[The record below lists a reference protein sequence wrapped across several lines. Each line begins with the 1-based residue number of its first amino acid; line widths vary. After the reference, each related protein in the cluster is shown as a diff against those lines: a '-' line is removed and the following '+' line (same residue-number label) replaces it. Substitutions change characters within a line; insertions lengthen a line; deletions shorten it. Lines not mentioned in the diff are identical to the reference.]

1 MNNEEGDTSFSSSK
15 MKRGIIVSLLVAT
28 LVVLADQSTKSLIIK
43 YLDWGEAWNPIPSL
57 KWLVNLTPVINEGGV
72 CGYFQG
78 SGLRFIIIG
87 IVVIG
92 AMPILWRSLPV
103 NRALIRVSLGL
114 LLAGGVGNLLDR
126 LRFGHVIDFV
136 SVEFISWP
144 VFNVADSAMVIGTG
158 ILGYYLFLE
167 EEEQEGKEGALL
179 RASLKFV
186 PLVLGVA
193 LFSFYF

>member
-1 MNNEEGDTSFSSSK
+1 MNEGRDTSFSN
-15 MKRGIIVSLLVAT
+15 MKRGIIVSLLIAT
-28 LVVLADQSTKSLIIK
+28 LVVLADQLTKSLIIK

-57 KWLVNLTPVINEGGV
+57 RWLVNLTPVINEGGV

-78 SGLRFIIIG
+78 SGLRFIVIG

-92 AMPILWRSLPV
+92 VMPILWRSLPV

-114 LLAGGVGNLLDR
+114 LLAGAVGNLLDR
-126 LRFGHVIDFV
+126 WRFGYVIDFI
-136 SVEFISWP
+136 SVESISWP
-144 VFNVADSAMVIGTG
+144 AFNIADSALVIGTG

-167 EEEQEGKEGALL
+167 EEEQEGKEGAQL

-186 PLVLGVA
+186 PLILVVA
-193 LFSFYF
+193 LLSFYF

>member
-1 MNNEEGDTSFSSSK
+1 MNNEEGDTSFSSK

-28 LVVLADQSTKSLIIK
+28 LVVLADQLTKSLILK
-43 YLDWGEAWNPIPSL
+43 YLDWGEAWSPIPSL
-57 KWLVNLTPVINEGGV
+57 RWLVNLTPVINQGGV

-87 IVVIG
+87 VAVIG

-126 LRFGHVIDFV
+126 LRFGYVIDFV

-179 RASLKFV
+179 RASSKFIPIV
-186 PLVLGVA
+186 LVVA
-193 LFSFYF
+193 LVAFYF

>member
-1 MNNEEGDTSFSSSK
+1 MR
-15 MKRGIIVSLLVAT
+15 RGIIVSLLVAM
-28 LVVLADQSTKSLIIK
+28 LVVLADQLTKSLIIK

-57 KWLVNLTPVINEGGV
+57 RWLVNLTPVINKGGV

-78 SGLRFIIIG
+78 SGLRFIVIG

-92 AMPILWRSLPV
+92 IMPILWRSLPV

-114 LLAGGVGNLLDR
+114 LLAGAVGNIVDR
-126 LRFGHVIDFV
+126 FRFGYVIDFI
-136 SVEFISWP
+136 SVESISWP
-144 VFNVADSAMVIGTG
+144 AFNIADSALVIGTG

-167 EEEQEGKEGALL
+167 AEEQEGKEGAQL

-186 PLVLGVA
+186 PLMLVVA
-193 LFSFYF
+193 LLSFYF

>member
-1 MNNEEGDTSFSSSK
+1 MNEGRDKSFSN
-15 MKRGIIVSLLVAT
+15 MRRGIIVSLLIAT
-28 LVVLADQSTKSLIIK
+28 LVVLADQLTKSLIIK
-43 YLDWGEAWNPIPSL
+43 NLDWGEAWNPIPSL
-57 KWLVNLTPVINEGGV
+57 SWLVNLTPVINEGGV

-103 NRALIRVSLGL
+103 NRALIRLSLGL
-114 LLAGGVGNLLDR
+114 LLAGAVGNLLDR
-126 LRFGHVIDFV
+126 MRFGYVIDFV

-144 VFNVADSAMVIGTG
+144 AFNVSDSAMVIGTG

-186 PLVLGVA
+186 PLVFVVA
-193 LFSFYF
+193 LVAFYF

>member
-1 MNNEEGDTSFSSSK
+1 
-15 MKRGIIVSLLVAT
+15 MKRGIIVSLLIAT
-28 LVVLADQSTKSLIIK
+28 LVVLADQLTKSLIIK

-57 KWLVNLTPVINEGGV
+57 RWLVNLTPVINKGGV

-78 SGLRFIIIG
+78 SGLRFIVIG

-92 AMPILWRSLPV
+92 VMPILWRSLPV

-114 LLAGGVGNLLDR
+114 LLAGAVGNLLDR
-126 LRFGHVIDFV
+126 WRFGYVIDFI
-136 SVEFISWP
+136 SVESISWP
-144 VFNVADSAMVIGTG
+144 AFNIADSALVIGTG

-167 EEEQEGKEGALL
+167 EEEQEGKEGAQL

-186 PLVLGVA
+186 PLILVVA
-193 LFSFYF
+193 LLSFYF